1 MKISKS
7 KIRSIIKEELSRVIN
22 DVRASSQI
30 SEGVHHPLVD
40 MAINF
45 AKDIGAPM
53 ALESMVARHGKANME
68 GALGLAIESG
78 ELTAAEADRAT
89 TALLQIQQTNASNS
103 SPYDEAPYDDDE
115 DIEVD
120 WMDGEVPDD
129 EDSYSQNEE
138 DYS

>member
-1 MKISKS
+1 MT
-7 KIRSIIKEELSRVIN
+7 L
-22 DVRASSQI
+22 
-30 SEGVHHPLVD
+30 G
-40 MAINF
+40 
-45 AKDIGAPM
+45 
-53 ALESMVARHGKANME
+53 SMVARHGKANME

-120 WMDGEVPDD
+120 WMDGEGPDD
-129 EDSYSQNEE
+129 EDSY
-138 DYS
+138 

>member
-7 KIRSIIKEELSRVIN
+7 KIRSIIKEELSRAIN
-22 DVRASSQI
+22 DARASSQI

-53 ALESMVARHGKANME
+53 ALGPMIARHGKANME

-120 WMDGEVPDD
+120 WMDGEDPDD
-129 EDSYSQNEE
+129 EDSY
-138 DYS
+138 

>member
-53 ALESMVARHGKANME
+53 TLGSMVARHGKANME

-120 WMDGEVPDD
+120 WMDGEDPDD
-129 EDSYSQNEE
+129 EDSY
-138 DYS
+138 

>member
-53 ALESMVARHGKANME
+53 AMGSMVARHGKANTE
-68 GALGLAIESG
+68 AALGLAIESG

-129 EDSYSQNEE
+129 EDSY
-138 DYS
+138 